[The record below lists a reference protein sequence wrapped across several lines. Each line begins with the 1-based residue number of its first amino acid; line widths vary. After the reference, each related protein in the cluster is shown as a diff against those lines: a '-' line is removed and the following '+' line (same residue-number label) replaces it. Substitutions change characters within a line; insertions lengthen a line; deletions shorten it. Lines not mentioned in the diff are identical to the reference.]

1 VKNILIYSDRPELA
15 AELISAGRFVAAAT
29 GGALRAL
36 SVGDADL
43 AAFLSSR
50 GIDVL
55 EMNPEGSP
63 LPDPAQMAAALRGA
77 AERTD
82 AGVVLL
88 SSNRRGKEI
97 AGRLA
102 QEMGAGGLTDI
113 GRLEA
118 AEGRITGV
126 RYALGGATEVFQTV
140 VTERQVLALRPGVF
154 PAASEAGP
162 GAVESLEVGL
172 PEPRVRLRG
181 TSAKAGD
188 AVDIER
194 AEVLVVVGQ
203 GLADREDLAL
213 AEKIAQALGG
223 EVACTKPVATD
234 RRWLPED
241 RIVGL
246 SGKTCRPA
254 LALLLGVSGQ
264 VQFTVGIRDAVTI
277 AAVNRDDQAPVASLS
292 DYFLPADLKR
302 VLPELAGK
310 FPRP

>member
-15 AELISAGRFVAAAT
+15 AELVSAGRFVAAAT

-36 SVGDADL
+36 SVDDADL

-63 LPDPAQMAAALRGA
+63 LPDPGQMAAALREA
-77 AERTD
+77 AERSGSGT
-82 AGVVLL
+82 VLL
-88 SSNRRGKEI
+88 SSTRRGKEI

-102 QEMGAGGLTDI
+102 QETGAGCLTDV
-113 GRLEA
+113 GRLDMRD
-118 AEGRITGV
+118 GRVVGV
-126 RYALGGATEVFQTV
+126 RYALGGATEVFQA
-140 VTERQVLALRPGVF
+140 VTTDREVLAIRPGVF
-154 PAASEAGP
+154 APAPEATAGS
-162 GAVESLEVGL
+162 VETVEAGL
-172 PEPRVRLRG
+172 PEPRVRLRE
-181 TSAKAGD
+181 TRAKAGD

-203 GLADREDLAL
+203 GVEEPGHLAL
-213 AEKIAQALGG
+213 AERIARALGG
-223 EVACTKPVATD
+223 ELACTKPVATD

-264 VQFTVGIRDAVTI
+264 VQFTVGIRDAGVI
-277 AAVNRDDQAPVASLS
+277 AAINRDDQAPVASLS
-292 DYFLPADLKR
+292 DYFLPADLR
-302 VLPELAGK
+302 AALPELAAKIAGS
-310 FPRP
+310 